1 MKIKKDS
8 PNKKPAFAGL
18 LISHK
23 KRRESKLKLANF
35 NVENLFDSIGIKVKI
50 YSKVISFS

>member
-1 MKIKKDS
+1 MKIKKEKDL

-23 KRRESKLKLANF
+23 KER
-35 NVENLFDSIGIKVKI
+35 IKT
-50 YSKVISFS
+50 

>member
-1 MKIKKDS
+1 MKIKKYS

-23 KRRESKLKLANF
+23 KG
-35 NVENLFDSIGIKVKI
+35 ENQNLN
-50 YSKVISFS
+50 